1 MFTKHLFNLFGL
13 FLCLTV
19 LSGSIMATSSTSY
32 WGGNSRKKEAS
43 FFEKANRIVDEH
55 PIIVYGAG
63 TAVTAIVGLMVWKNI
78 IPISNTTWRTVILL
92 ALGGVFGMFLAC
104 TLISLTL
111 WLFPEQHT
119 ASHRNSLSFGSRFSM
134 SSSDTV
140 RGLEEVPPGQMGLI
154 LDLILLLLILLG
166 AFRGYKNGLFSQL
179 FSSVA
184 ILVFLIFGRPLF
196 DNTVTMLS
204 HWWPALDEGSI
215 HFLTIMVLFM
225 CLLFVVFV
233 LERILKRILQL
244 TFLGYFDSLLGAVLG
259 VVQTSFFLATL
270 IFLIELYGVTLSEE
284 YTANMRI
291 YNTIHSFVPRCMALF
306 QEYFP
311 MYLSWLTEK

>member
-19 LSGSIMATSSTSY
+19 LSGSIMATSSTRY

-43 FFEKANRIVDEH
+43 FFDKANLIVNEH
-55 PIIVYGAG
+55 PNIMWGATISG
-63 TAVTAIVGLMVWKNI
+63 TALASFISPYVTKNQNSKWKFGI
-78 IPISNTTWRTVILL
+78 GFILT
-92 ALGGVFGMFLAC
+92 LAC
-104 TLISLTL
+104 SLLFCCTFIL
-111 WLFPEQHT
+111 FYMWLEPNQHT